1 MEIYEED
8 RPPIPDPIRREI
20 EVEAGHKCSI
30 THCTEHTYLEIHHI
44 NRNRQDN
51 RKQNLIL
58 LCDKHHKMAHAGVID
73 E

>member
-30 THCTEHTYLEIHHI
+30 THCTEHTYLEIHQYQSESA
-44 NRNRQDN
+44 RQPETEFDIA
-51 RKQNLIL
+51 L
-58 LCDKHHKMAHAGVID
+58 
-73 E
+73 